1 MGPTE
6 RAKHRFHSRR
16 RKFTVTGDGVEANNR
31 SQNGFTG
38 GGGFFSLW
46 GWRPGRRGETDRRS
60 CESCGGTDRK
70 AASYGSRAELG
81 YRGQGVEGKVD
92 GVARGSDR
100 AWSVDGGAGRVGVGE
115 LRCDALCKRATL
127 NEAGQRNRRHILRL
141 ARGGARRM
149 GNCCTNY
156 RSRSCPGVPG
166 KERGF
171 WASAASRPKR

>member
-16 RKFTVTGDGVEANNR
+16 RKSTVTEDGVEANNR

-60 CESCGGTDRK
+60 CESCGGTYRK

-92 GVARGSDR
+92 GVARESDR
-100 AWSVDGGAGRVGVGE
+100 AWSVDGGAGRVGVGG
-115 LRCDALCKRATL
+115 RRWIAVWKRRTL
-127 NEAGQRNRRHILRL
+127 NEAEGRNPRRSVRL
-141 ARGGARRM
+141 GRSGAR
-149 GNCCTNY
+149 T
-156 RSRSCPGVPG
+156 
-166 KERGF
+166 
-171 WASAASRPKR
+171 AAKSWQN